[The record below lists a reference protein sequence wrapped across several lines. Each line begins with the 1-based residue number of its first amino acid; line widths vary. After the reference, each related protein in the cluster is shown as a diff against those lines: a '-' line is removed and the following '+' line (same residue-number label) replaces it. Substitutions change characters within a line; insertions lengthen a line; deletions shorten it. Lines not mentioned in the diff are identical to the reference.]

1 MEVSEVYELLKQAGL
16 PVAYQMFPEDDIP
29 DLPILIY
36 TMPYSRNFSADG
48 RVYRKGSH
56 VQIDLYTGRKEPE
69 TEQKV
74 EEAIS
79 GHYWEKTEEYLEDEQ
94 CYRIMYEME
103 V

>member
-1 MEVSEVYELLKQAGL
+1 MEVSEIYELLSKTML
-16 PVAYQMFPEDDIP
+16 PVAYQMFPEDEVP

-56 VQIDLYTGRKEPE
+56 VQIDLYTRKKEVE
-69 TEQKV
+69 TEKKV
-74 EEAIS
+74 EEALS
-79 GHYWEKTEEYLEDEQ
+79 DYYWEKTEEYLDEEQ